1 MNTISKRYIKRI
13 LQPMQEHLDETNQ
26 KIAEFPHI
34 KDKIKLSRQMSI
46 YSIKFYT
53 YLYNG
58 DKINAR
64 KYLDK
69 YKQGGQTMMDLLM
82 EADGNCV
89 CSVIDITR
97 KEKTDIDYFGDC
109 DDENARQIGNTL
121 MEEFKSFDQD
131 ILCILIP

>member
-1 MNTISKRYIKRI
+1 
-13 LQPMQEHLDETNQ
+13 MQEHLDETNQ

-64 KYLDK
+64 KYFEKEGVLSHTVNKVDIEYRK
-69 YKQGGQTMMDLLM
+69 YYLNGLHGK
-82 EADGNCV
+82 
-89 CSVIDITR
+89 
-97 KEKTDIDYFGDC
+97 K
-109 DDENARQIGNTL
+109 
-121 MEEFKSFDQD
+121 
-131 ILCILIP
+131 